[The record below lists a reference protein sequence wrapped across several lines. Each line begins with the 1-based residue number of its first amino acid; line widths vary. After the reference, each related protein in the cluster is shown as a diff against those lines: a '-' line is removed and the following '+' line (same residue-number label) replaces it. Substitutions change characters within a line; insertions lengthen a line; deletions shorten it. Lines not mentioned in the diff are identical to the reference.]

1 MRKEKY
7 ISEKVGKKG
16 ITLEVKIPYND
27 PWGDRKIHSKSF
39 NTSNYTTKAEAM
51 RAAKTYRDQT
61 VYQLATKTLPNNKV
75 TVAECYEISK
85 KLHNF
90 TWETT
95 RKYDLRFNLLRKY
108 HNLPISKVTAFDI
121 QLSLNELAEDKTQ
134 DVIKSVLTIWRQIY
148 HAAIMSDY
156 VYQDQ
161 TIKVTQPKS
170 QVISPA
176 KSVEMHCGLK
186 EVIEAIRTYGKDSFN
201 SNILIYSLIV
211 MAYLG
216 LRPSE
221 TYALRKDDIDFT
233 RGIIR
238 INKAI
243 GSTTKERITVKTTK
257 NINSVRELPIPDE
270 LVPYLREC
278 MEYQPSEYMF
288 VTKTGKF
295 ITTREFSY
303 FIHRACD
310 KANIEFRPYM
320 LRHAF
325 STKLI
330 TSNTDVRTVQEL
342 MGHKNMTMTVDYAR
356 SSDELKRNAVNTI
369 TI

>member
-1 MRKEKY
+1 MKKERY
-7 ISEKVGKKG
+7 ISEKTGKRG
-16 ITLEVKIPYND
+16 ITLEVKIPYYD
-27 PWGDRKIHSKSF
+27 SWGDRKIHSKSF
-39 NTSNYTTKAEAM
+39 NTSNYATKAEAM
-51 RAAKTYRDQT
+51 RVAKNYRDT
-61 VYQLATKTLPNNKV
+61 IVYQLNTNTLPNNKV

-95 RKYDLRFNLLRKY
+95 RKHDMRFKLLAKY

-121 QLSLNELAEDKTQ
+121 QLSLNELAETKTQ
-134 DVIKSVLTIWRQIY
+134 DTIKSVLALWRQIY
-148 HAAIMSDY
+148 HAAIMNDY
-156 VYQDQ
+156 VFQDQ

-170 QVISPA
+170 QVISTV
-176 KSVEMHCGLK
+176 KSVEMRCELND
-186 EVIEAIRTYGKDSFN
+186 VMEAIRKYWNDSFN
-201 SNILIYSLIV
+201 ANIMIYSLIT

-243 GSTTKERITVKTTK
+243 GSTTKERVTVKTTK
-257 NINSVRELPIPDE
+257 NINSIRELPIPDE
-270 LVPYLREC
+270 LLPYLREC
-278 MEYQPSEYMF
+278 MEYQPSEYLF
-288 VTKTGKF
+288 TTKNGKF

-303 FIHRACD
+303 FIRKACNE
-310 KANIEFRPYM
+310 ANITFRPYM

-330 TSNTDVRTVQEL
+330 TSNTDIRTVQEL
-342 MGHKNMTMTVDYAR
+342 MGHKNMSMTIDYAR